1 MRYIII
7 DLEWNNG
14 YSKEQ
19 HGFLNEIVEIGAI
32 ALDEQLEV
40 IDTYTQLIK
49 PSLVKK
55 LSNRFINLTKITP
68 EEVNEN
74 GVSFDEAIESFRE
87 WCGEEENVF
96 LSWSNS
102 DLYVLLKNFEL
113 HTGDVVVD
121 FMDNY
126 CDAQRFCM
134 RVLQIPFGN
143 QIGLANCAEMLEISV
158 DTESLHR
165 ALADCYLTA
174 KCLDSV
180 FDDERLKKHIKV
192 CDRAFFERLMFK
204 PYLVTEAKCD
214 VFDLDKVEIQCPICQ
229 SKMDKLAKHTTL
241 NKSFC
246 VPTHCKK
253 CNKKF
258 WSYVRAKVTY
268 DGVEIYKHSVA
279 MNKKR
284 AKKIK

>member
-1 MRYIII
+1 MKYIII

-19 HGFLNEIVEIGAI
+19 HCFVNEIVEIGAVM
-32 ALDEQLEV
+32 LDEQLEI
-40 IDTYTQLIK
+40 IDTFTQLIK

-55 LSNRFINLTKITP
+55 FTKRFVDLTKITAQEV
-68 EEVNEN
+68 EEK
-74 GVSFDEAIESFRE
+74 GVYFDEAFSRFRD

-102 DLYVLLKNFEL
+102 DLFVLIKNFQL

-134 RVLQIPFGN
+134 RVLQIPFGH
-143 QIGLANCAEMLEISV
+143 QIGLANCAEMLDISV
-158 DTESLHR
+158 DTTVLHR
-165 ALADCYLTA
+165 ALADCYLTVE
-174 KCLDSV
+174 CLNAV
-180 FDDERLKKHIKV
+180 FDEPRLKKHIKV
-192 CDRAFFERLMFK
+192 CDRSFFERLIFK
-204 PYLVTEAKCD
+204 PYLVTEPQSD
-214 VFDLDKVEIQCPICQ
+214 MFDLNGEDIFCPICD
-229 SKMDKLAKHTTL
+229 SKMDKLARPTVL

-246 VPTHCKK
+246 IPTSCKK

-268 DGVEIYKHSVA
+268 DGVEVYKRSVE
-279 MNKKR
+279 MNKRR

>member
-14 YSKEQ
+14 YSSKQ
-19 HGFLNEIVEIGAI
+19 HGFLNEIVEIGAVM
-32 ALDEQLEV
+32 LSDKLEV

-55 LSNRFINLTKITP
+55 LSNRFKELTKITP
-68 EEVNEN
+68 EEVEEK
-74 GVSFDEAIESFRE
+74 GVSFDEAISSFRD

-126 CDAQRFCM
+126 CDIQRFCM
-134 RVLQIPFGN
+134 RVLGIPFSN

-158 DTESLHR
+158 DTQSLHR
-165 ALADCYLTA
+165 ALSDCYLTA
-174 KCLDSV
+174 ECLDAV
-180 FDDERLKKHIKV
+180 FDEKRLKKHIKP

-204 PYLVTEAKCD
+204 PYLVTQAKCD
-214 VFDLDKVEIQCPICQ
+214 VFDLDKVDIFCPICG

-246 VPTHCKK
+246 VPTKCNK

-268 DGVEIYKHSVA
+268 DNVEVYKRSVE

-284 AKKIK
+284 AKKI

>member
-14 YSKEQ
+14 YSKE
-19 HGFLNEIVEIGAI
+19 HHCFLNEIVEIGAI
-32 ALDEQLEV
+32 MLNDQLEI

-55 LSNRFINLTKITP
+55 LSNRFKNLTKIAP
-68 EEVNEN
+68 EEVEN
-74 GVSFDEAIESFRE
+74 YGVGFDEAISSLRD

-102 DLYVLLKNFEL
+102 DLYVLIKNFEL
-113 HTGDVVVD
+113 HTGDVAVD

-134 RVLQIPFGN
+134 RVLQIPFAN
-143 QIGLANCAEMLEISV
+143 QIGLANCAEMLDISV
-158 DTESLHR
+158 DTEKLHR

-174 KCLDSV
+174 ECLNAV
-180 FDDERLKKHIKV
+180 FDEQRLKKHIKT

-204 PYLVTEAKCD
+204 PYLVTEAKSD
-214 VFDLDKVEIQCPICQ
+214 VFDLDKVDIFCPICD
-229 SKMDKLAKHTTL
+229 SKMDKLAKPTTL

-246 VPTHCKK
+246 VPTQCKN

-268 DGVEIYKHSVA
+268 DGVEVYKRSVL

-284 AKKIK
+284 ARGIK